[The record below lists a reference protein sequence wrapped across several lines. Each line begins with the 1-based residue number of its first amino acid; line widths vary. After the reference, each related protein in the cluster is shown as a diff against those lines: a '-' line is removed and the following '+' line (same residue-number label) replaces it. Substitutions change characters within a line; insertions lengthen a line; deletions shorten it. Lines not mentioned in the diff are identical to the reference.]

1 MLRTVL
7 AVLLGWALV
16 GGLVVCTDLVLMK
29 MFPNDYVEGRIPPDS
44 LALLSLGTGALWS
57 VIGGW
62 FCALIAK
69 IRIWRH
75 AIYLMVWGEIM
86 GAVSTVMAWG
96 RIQAWYQIGLLV
108 AWPIAVIIGAWIRTR
123 QVPAERH

>member
-1 MLRTVL
+1 MISFMLRTIL
-7 AVLLGWALV
+7 AVLLGWGMV
-16 GGLVVCTDLVLMK
+16 GGLVVCTDMVLMR

-69 IRIWRH
+69 TRIWP
-75 AIYLMVWGEIM
+75 ILP
-86 GAVSTVMAWG
+86 
-96 RIQAWYQIGLLV
+96 
-108 AWPIAVIIGAWIRTR
+108 WPIRVIVSWTSLRWRPCATSD
-123 QVPAERH
+123 